1 MNLVH
6 TKYREVKDLS
16 ILTDD
21 PIIQEPVVVRK
32 AKALALALDETRPVI
47 LDDEL
52 IVGLRT
58 LYSPLQTGQNVFG
71 SFDYELP
78 VKPATNHCLNYF
90 PHYLT
95 ADECAELKPAGIKE
109 GYAIAHVPF
118 GVHKLL
124 TLGYGGII
132 DSVQQRIEE
141 LSKTHETSSKID
153 FLRAVIIVFKAAS
166 RFAQRHAG
174 EAERLI
180 QEIIS
185 PQRKQELKN
194 LAETCRWI
202 SVHPPRSFHEA
213 LQLFWFTAII
223 HKVEGQSCLP
233 IGRFDQDLYP
243 YYKKD
248 RDAGL
253 HNQAEALE
261 LLECLWIK
269 LNLESDLT
277 TDTCENITLSG
288 QDRTGMDVTNELT
301 YLCLDTSL
309 DLKLADPKINVRF
322 HQKSPKRLWMKCCE
336 LVKSGLGGFPTFFN
350 DDANIPGL
358 IKLGIPLQDARLY
371 SCDGCQEIIIPGK
384 GDFYPTFTGISFLGC
399 LLQVLN
405 RPNSY
410 VSFDEFMGEYKHKL
424 SEAIK
429 DAVILGNLKDST
441 MANLSPTPFLSA
453 TLEGCI
459 EQGRDK
465 TSGGTEYNFTGCLG
479 RAFSHGVNSLAVIK
493 KIVFDESLYSMET
506 LREALANNW
515 DGYERLRQL
524 AMNRVPKYGN
534 DDDYVD
540 DLAVAVADHFIHEVL
555 KYKNPRGGSYYP
567 GIFTFHHVTR
577 GKFLGA
583 SPDGRRAGEG
593 LTSHISPVVGTD
605 LKGPTAVINSAVK
618 ICRLQPPEGAA
629 LGVRFHPTAIQG
641 ERGIQN
647 LISFI
652 KTFMD
657 QGGICIQ
664 FNVVDSET
672 LRRAQQSPE
681 EYRNLIVRVWGFS
694 AYFVTLTRQYQDDVI
709 ARTEHGFR

>member
-1 MNLVH
+1 
-6 TKYREVKDLS
+6 
-16 ILTDD
+16 
-21 PIIQEPVVVRK
+21 
-32 AKALALALDETRPVI
+32 
-47 LDDEL
+47 
-52 IVGLRT
+52 
-58 LYSPLQTGQNVFG
+58 
-71 SFDYELP
+71 

-90 PHYLT
+90 PHYLIE
-95 ADECAELKPAGIKE
+95 DELEDLKPVEIRE

-118 GVHKLL
+118 GVHKVL
-124 TLGYGGII
+124 TLGFGGII
-132 DSVQQRIEE
+132 DAAKQRIEE
-141 LSKTHETSSKID
+141 LTDTHEASKID
-153 FLRAVIIVFKAAS
+153 FLRAVIIVFQAAS
-166 RFAQRHAG
+166 HFTQRYAD

-180 QEIIS
+180 LETTKS
-185 PQRKQELKN
+185 QRQQELRN
-194 LAETCRWI
+194 MAEICRWV
-202 SVHPPRSFHEA
+202 SVHPPRSFQEA
-213 LQLFWFTAII
+213 LQLFWSAAII
-223 HKVEGQSCLP
+223 HKVEDQSCLP

-243 YYKKD
+243 FYKKD

-253 HNQAEALE
+253 LTQEEALE
-261 LLECLWIK
+261 LIECLFIK

-288 QDRTGMDVTNELT
+288 QDITGKDATNELT
-301 YLCLDTSL
+301 YLCLDASL

-322 HQKSPKRLWMKCCE
+322 HQNSPKRLWMKCCE
-336 LVKSGLGGFPTFFN
+336 LVKAGLGGFPTFFN
-350 DDANIPGL
+350 DDANISGL
-358 IKLGIPLQDARLY
+358 IKLGIPLEDARLY

-384 GDFYPTFTGISFLGC
+384 GDFYPTFTGVSFLGC

-405 RPNSY
+405 RPESY
-410 VSFDEFMGEYKHKL
+410 TSFDEFMEQYKHQL

-429 DAVILGNLKDST
+429 DAVIFGNLKDAT
-441 MANLSPTPFLSA
+441 MAKLSPTPFLSA

-459 EQGRDK
+459 EKSRDK
-465 TSGGTEYNFTGCLG
+465 TAGGAVYNFTGCLG

-493 KIVFDESLYSMET
+493 KIVFDEHLYSMAT
-506 LREALANNW
+506 FRDALANNW

-524 AMNRVPKYGN
+524 AVNRVPKYGN

-540 DLAVAVADHFIHEVL
+540 DLAVSVADHFIHEVL
-555 KYKNPRGGSYYP
+555 KYQNPRGGRYYP

-583 SPDGRRAGEG
+583 SPDGRLAGEG

-605 LKGPTAVINSAVK
+605 INGPTAVINSATK

-629 LGVRFHPTAIQG
+629 LGVRFHPSAIQG
-641 ERGIQN
+641 ESGVQN
-647 LISFI
+647 LIAFI

-664 FNVVDSET
+664 FNVVDSKT
-672 LRRAQQSPE
+672 LRHAQQSPE